1 METFLN
7 HYYKLCQMSED
18 IITSLRIDKELWKRA
33 KKYAIDHDMSI
44 REFIEKLIRE
54 KLDEKEGGG

>member
-1 METFLN
+1 
-7 HYYKLCQMSED
+7 MSED